1 MVKKIYIHCEITK
14 REFEAK
20 LLLSTI
26 AANNNFE
33 VYMGNI
39 EGLEKNIHLPSGLL
53 HFTSCT
59 PAKRILDLF
68 KRLKRKK
75 FIITAQDE
83 EGGVEEIKNFFSK
96 PPVGIFYYRFSNKSL
111 KYVDAIFSWSNFD
124 YDNLIKRFSKYK
136 KKIFNTGNPR
146 ADMWSKI
153 LKKSYFNKN
162 EKNQKYILINSHTD
176 GPASNKRLIE
186 NLKIIKDAYYF
197 NDDKEFENTKINYF
211 NSLSKRT
218 DFMYIYTEAII
229 ELSRKFKNEK
239 FIFRPH
245 PIENLETWKFLFRNC
260 TNIRVTK
267 EKSSTYWM
275 HRSKLLIQNGCYTA
289 IEAANLE
296 LDIISFIPDILKDL
310 AKPFT
315 ANLGFKC
322 KNKKDLIKL
331 VIFLNNNRN
340 KNKILKKKIENKK
353 KVNSRIH
360 FPTKILNADKIV
372 HIWKLLYKNENSI
385 LFENIIFEI
394 QIFFKNLKYR
404 FFNLKSNGKIYD
416 RKFED
421 INFEETN
428 LMMINF
434 IKILGLSEKI
444 RLKMITKHI
453 CRIVKK

>member
-186 NLKIIKDAYYF
+186 NLKI
-197 NDDKEFENTKINYF
+197 
-211 NSLSKRT
+211 
-218 DFMYIYTEAII
+218 
-229 ELSRKFKNEK
+229 
-239 FIFRPH
+239 
-245 PIENLETWKFLFRNC
+245 
-260 TNIRVTK
+260 
-267 EKSSTYWM
+267 KST
-275 HRSKLLIQNGCYTA
+275 
-289 IEAANLE
+289 
-296 LDIISFIPDILKDL
+296 
-310 AKPFT
+310 
-315 ANLGFKC
+315 
-322 KNKKDLIKL
+322 
-331 VIFLNNNRN
+331 
-340 KNKILKKKIENKK
+340 
-353 KVNSRIH
+353 
-360 FPTKILNADKIV
+360 
-372 HIWKLLYKNENSI
+372 
-385 LFENIIFEI
+385 
-394 QIFFKNLKYR
+394 
-404 FFNLKSNGKIYD
+404 
-416 RKFED
+416 
-421 INFEETN
+421 
-428 LMMINF
+428 
-434 IKILGLSEKI
+434 
-444 RLKMITKHI
+444 
-453 CRIVKK
+453 